1 MSKLT
6 DKQKLFCKAYAGIDS
21 KTRTNAAQSVIS
33 AGYSKA
39 GAAQQGYELLKL
51 DNIRKELDRIYLEN
65 ANTIDLSPEW
75 VKKQAYVMYE
85 RFKDTNDPLS
95 KLFLELVGKC
105 VGAFKTA
112 PDIDK
117 IDSIEPQDTQQ
128 AITRLKADLKLLEDQ
143 GKAGT
148 GLPPIDAQDKP

>member
-1 MSKLT
+1 MPGTKCF
-6 DKQKLFCKAYAGIDS
+6 Q
-21 KTRTNAAQSVIS
+21 NATQSYIAS
-33 AGYSKA
+33 GYSRN
-39 GAAQQGYELLKL
+39 GAKENACLLLQKEDIQQEIEKL
-51 DNIRKELDRIYLEN
+51 CVSNSIAYNITPAWIKDQCYIMYDRCKSKNDHIAAKSYLEL
-65 ANTIDLSPEW
+65 A
-75 VKKQAYVMYE
+75 
-85 RFKDTNDPLS
+85 
-95 KLFLELVGKC
+95 GKC

-112 PDIDK
+112 PDVDK

>member
-1 MSKLT
+1 MAEPEVK
-6 DKQKLFCKAYAGIDS
+6 I
-21 KTRTNAAQSVIS
+21 
-33 AGYSKA
+33 
-39 GAAQQGYELLKL
+39 
-51 DNIRKELDRIYLEN
+51 ELDRVYNQNSLAINITPAWIKDQCYIMYDRCKSKNDHIAAKSYLEL
-65 ANTIDLSPEW
+65 A
-75 VKKQAYVMYE
+75 
-85 RFKDTNDPLS
+85 
-95 KLFLELVGKC
+95 GKC

-148 GLPPIDAQDKP
+148 GLPPIEAQDKP